1 MEGLGSLLN
10 SLLVR
15 QLGTSIHSQDPFKM
29 DQYGVMNAGVQQ
41 PNIYGPMP
49 MEQAPLNIPLE
60 GSAQEL
66 PPGYRYPDAREEYFR
81 KDYMANQLEPMRTQ
95 VPPIQVGELQFTP
108 NANYSMTEG
117 SYGIPGLKSRIMN
130 SYLGGNVSYPFG
142 DTGLSLQGVYGKSR
156 TNENQQYKDYASQN
170 YTNSSYPFDI
180 GIRYDKT
187 F

>member
-1 MEGLGSLLN
+1 
-10 SLLVR
+10 
-15 QLGTSIHSQDPFKM
+15 
-29 DQYGVMNAGVQQ
+29 
-41 PNIYGPMP
+41 
-49 MEQAPLNIPLE
+49 
-60 GSAQEL
+60 
-66 PPGYRYPDAREEYFR
+66 
-81 KDYMANQLEPMRTQ
+81 
-95 VPPIQVGELQFTP
+95 
-108 NANYSMTEG
+108 MTEG